1 MAADRG
7 RADGERGDAV
17 VEFIGFF
24 AVLVV
29 PVVYIIVA
37 ASWVQAAV
45 FATDAG
51 AREAVRIIASHP
63 DDGEER
69 AEAQVGLAFADFG
82 VAGQPVVEASC
93 EGCASPGGQAS
104 VTVSTVVSLPLVPRW
119 LGGLGIPVQ
128 SSAVS
133 PVQEVDADG

>member
-1 MAADRG
+1 MAADKGRG
-7 RADGERGDAV
+7 DGERGDAV

-29 PVVYIIVA
+29 PVVYLIVA

-63 DDGEER
+63 DDGQER

-104 VTVSTVVSLPLVPRW
+104 VTVSTVVPLPLVPRW
-119 LGGLGIPVQ
+119 LGAPGIPVR

-133 PVQEVDADG
+133 PVQEVGADG

>member
-1 MAADRG
+1 MTADRG

-69 AEAQVGLAFADFG
+69 AQAQVGL
-82 VAGQPVVEASC
+82 PVVEASC

-104 VTVSTVVSLPLVPRW
+104 VTVSTVVPLPLVPRW
-119 LGGLGIPVQ
+119 LGAPGIPVQ

>member
-1 MAADRG
+1 MRADRG

-29 PVVYIIVA
+29 PVVYLIVA

-63 DDGEER
+63 DDGQER

-93 EGCASPGGQAS
+93 DGCASPGGQAS
-104 VTVSTVVSLPLVPRW
+104 VTVSTVVPLPLVPRW
-119 LGGLGIPVQ
+119 LGAPGIPVR

-133 PVQEVDADG
+133 PVQEVGADG

>member
-1 MAADRG
+1 MTADRG

-17 VEFIGFF
+17 VEFIGLF
-24 AVLVV
+24 AALVV

-63 DDGEER
+63 DDAAER
-69 AEAQVGLAFADFG
+69 AQAHVVLAFADLG
-82 VAGQPVVEASC
+82 VAGPPAVAASC
-93 EGCASPGGQAS
+93 EGCAAPRRQAPAAPAQP
-104 VTVSTVVSLPLVPRW
+104 VDDIDDD
-119 LGGLGIPVQ
+119 IPF
-128 SSAVS
+128 
-133 PVQEVDADG
+133 

>member
-1 MAADRG
+1 MGADRG

-69 AEAQVGLAFADFG
+69 AQAQVGLAFADFG
-82 VAGQPVVEASC
+82 VVGQPVVEASC
-93 EGCASPGGQAS
+93 DACASPGGQAS
-104 VTVSTVVSLPLVPRW
+104 VTVSTVVPLPLVPRW
-119 LGGLGIPVQ
+119 LGAPGIPVQ

-133 PVQEVDADG
+133 PVQEVDVDG

>member
-1 MAADRG
+1 MTADRG

-82 VAGQPVVEASC
+82 VAGQPVVAASC

-104 VTVSTVVSLPLVPRW
+104 VTVSTVVPLPLVPRW
-119 LGGLGIPVQ
+119 LGAPGIPVQ

>member
-1 MAADRG
+1 MAADKG

-29 PVVYIIVA
+29 PVVYLIVA

-63 DDGEER
+63 DDGQER

-93 EGCASPGGQAS
+93 DGCASPGGQAS
-104 VTVSTVVSLPLVPRW
+104 VTVSTVVPLPLVPRW
-119 LGGLGIPVQ
+119 LGAPGIPVR

-133 PVQEVDADG
+133 PVQEVGADG

>member
-1 MAADRG
+1 MTADRD

-69 AEAQVGLAFADFG
+69 AQAQVGLAFADFG
-82 VAGQPVVEASC
+82 VAGQPVVTASC
-93 EGCASPGGQAS
+93 DGCASPGGQAS
-104 VTVSTVVSLPLVPRW
+104 VTVSTVVPLPLVPRW

>member
-1 MAADRG
+1 MTADRG

-51 AREAVRIIASHP
+51 AR
-63 DDGEER
+63 DGEER
-69 AEAQVGLAFADFG
+69 AQAQVGLAFADFG

-104 VTVSTVVSLPLVPRW
+104 VTVSTVVPLPLVPRW
-119 LGGLGIPVQ
+119 LGAPGIPVQ

>member
-1 MAADRG
+1 MTADRG

-29 PVVYIIVA
+29 PVVYLIVA

-69 AEAQVGLAFADFG
+69 AQAQVGLAFADFG

-93 EGCASPGGQAS
+93 DGCASPGGQAS
-104 VTVSTVVSLPLVPRW
+104 VTVSTVVPLPLVPRW
-119 LGGLGIPVQ
+119 LGAPGIPVR

-133 PVQEVDADG
+133 PVQEVGADG

>member
-1 MAADRG
+1 MAADKG

-29 PVVYIIVA
+29 PVVYLIVA

-63 DDGEER
+63 DDGQER

-93 EGCASPGGQAS
+93 DGCASPGGQAS
-104 VTVSTVVSLPLVPRW
+104 VTVSTVVPLPLVPRW
-119 LGGLGIPVQ
+119 LGAPGVPVR

-133 PVQEVDADG
+133 PVQEVGADG